1 MPTGTEIH
9 PGDIRGLNGPAQL
22 LLHRCS
28 AVDRR
33 FPDGNSGQ
41 TLHLPPG
48 FFGPVKMAQI
58 HEQPSPSLSSP
69 GDKSL
74 QWLRWICRSIGVIRL
89 RSRRRIVWI
98 WAGGL
103 GLLLGIHFLLTILYL
118 APDNLLKRRFS
129 EPLQRYMDPLFAQN
143 WQLFAPN
150 PISQHRSLVIKAK
163 YRDPRTG
170 EIRESPWMDITRPH
184 VRDIWEN
191 RFFNDARTLRFQ
203 TSAIKM
209 YQSEEPDRKAAG
221 LRMLHRLALHSLKSE
236 PELRNVEQ
244 VKVRIVLNRFPRY
257 PEREKPDQTGT
268 LYFDETDW
276 MTVRETNRGVSGGHK
291 P

>member
-1 MPTGTEIH
+1 M
-9 PGDIRGLNGPAQL
+9 
-22 LLHRCS
+22 
-28 AVDRR
+28 
-33 FPDGNSGQ
+33 
-41 TLHLPPG
+41 
-48 FFGPVKMAQI
+48 
-58 HEQPSPSLSSP
+58 
-69 GDKSL
+69 
-74 QWLRWICRSIGVIRL
+74 

-103 GLLLGIHFLLTILYL
+103 GLLLGIHFLMTILYL

-163 YRDPRTG
+163 YRDPGTG
-170 EIRESPWMDITRPH
+170 EIRETPWKDITRPQ
-184 VRDIWEN
+184 VRDVWEN
-191 RFFNDARTLRFQ
+191 RLFNGDRALRFQ

-209 YQSEEPDRKAAG
+209 YQSEDPDRKAQG
-221 LRMLHRLALHSLKSE
+221 LQMLRRIALHSLND
-236 PELRNVEQ
+236 ELRDVEQ
-244 VKVRIVLNRFPRY
+244 VKVRIVINRFPRY
-257 PEREKPDQTGT
+257 PEREKPDQMGT

-276 MTVRETNRGVSGGHK
+276 MTVRETARGASGGRK